1 MKDLSINPDVEAAFN
16 NAENYIANV
25 KDEFMYMYSDKA
37 YDFFKH
43 IDTRKYQQVPKAL
56 DS

>member
-25 KDEFMYMYSDKA
+25 KDEFMYMYSDKN
-37 YDFFKH
+37 DNTDHFKH
-43 IDTRKYQQVPKAL
+43 SLTRK
-56 DS
+56 

>member
-25 KDEFMYMYSDKA
+25 KDEFLYMYSDKA

-43 IDTRKYQQVPKAL
+43 IDTRKYQLVPKAQN
-56 DS
+56 S